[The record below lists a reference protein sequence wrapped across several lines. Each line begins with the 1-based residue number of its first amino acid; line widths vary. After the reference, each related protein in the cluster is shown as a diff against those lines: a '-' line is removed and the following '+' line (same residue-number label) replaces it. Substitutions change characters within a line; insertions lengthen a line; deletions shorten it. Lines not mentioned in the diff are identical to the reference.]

1 MFGPHDKYDF
11 NKCHVTPA
19 TIRKVADMMNPIPVW
34 GDGTEL
40 RDLLYI
46 EDFVEALQ
54 IVMEKETEMFEVY
67 NVGSNEVHSVND
79 VLELMKESVGYF
91 APIEY
96 IKGKPSMIP
105 TRKIDS
111 NKINNKL
118 GWFPKV
124 SLKDGLMKAYNWY
137 LENKEEFK

>member
-1 MFGPHDKYDF
+1 
-11 NKCHVTPA
+11 
-19 TIRKVADMMNPIPVW
+19 MNPIPVW

-54 IVMEKETEMFEVY
+54 VVMENETEMFEIY

-79 VLELMKESVGYF
+79 VLELMKESVGHS

-96 IKGKPSMIP
+96 INGKPSMIP
-105 TRKIDS
+105 TRRINSDKIRT
-111 NKINNKL
+111 KL
-118 GWFPKV
+118 GWEPKV
-124 SLKDGLMKAYNWY
+124 SLKDGLMKAYKWY
-137 LENKEEFK
+137 LENKEEFR